1 LLSDD
6 MWIRDMTTKLTGV
19 IFRKALIE
27 DDWSKVY
34 ENVVKEIFINQF
46 EDEMGVL
53 KILGNFGG

>member
-1 LLSDD
+1 

>member
-1 LLSDD
+1 MSDD